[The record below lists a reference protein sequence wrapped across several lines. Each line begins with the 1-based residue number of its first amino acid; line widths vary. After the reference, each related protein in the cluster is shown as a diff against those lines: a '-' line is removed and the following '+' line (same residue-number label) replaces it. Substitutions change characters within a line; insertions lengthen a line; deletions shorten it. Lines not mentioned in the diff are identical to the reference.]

1 MVKRLKKL
9 TVEEA
14 QTLPEDAV
22 ILLQDGE
29 GNTVNLGYRD
39 LFQNSG
45 PNRGRW
51 GWVLGQQNYDD
62 EGFAEIAREQLDGPE
77 LTVGLKGRKKP
88 LFASFEDKPEYE
100 EDESGE
106 LEDQAYAEWYDSTD
120 RAIRD
125 LPAGSIV
132 ESHYGTPLGLK
143 LEKDS
148 WIATGCIWTS
158 DQDAEEKFFT
168 EDISIVTPEADSQL

>member
-22 ILLQDGE
+22 VLLQDGD
-29 GNTVNLGYRD
+29 GNAVNIGYRH

-51 GWVLGQQNYDD
+51 GWIFGEEEDDD
-62 EGFAEIAREQLDGPE
+62 ESFVEIAMEQLDG
-77 LTVGLKGRKKP
+77 LNTTIGLKGRKTP
-88 LFASFEDKPEYE
+88 LIEDFENKPEYE
-100 EDESGE
+100 EDVE
-106 LEDQAYAEWYDSTD
+106 LETEAYGEWSDSAE

-125 LPAGSIV
+125 LPVGSIV
-132 ESHYGTPLGLK
+132 EVQDREPLGLR
-143 LEKDS
+143 LQNGN
-148 WIATGCIWTS
+148 WITTGCGWTS
-158 DQDAEEKFFT
+158 DQEAEEKFFT
-168 EDISIVTPEADSQL
+168 ESVSIVTPEADSQL